1 MLARLVR
8 TAPAVAVAALQCA
21 CCLFASDTMRFAPDT
36 PLVSWQ
42 TAPTVVEATASK
54 PGKPAAPRRQS
65 SEALASASKPSKPA
79 APPRQSSEALA
90 SCGGDTDCAR
100 TLAAL
105 INDPKRGWLSEPQ
118 SAAEYANG
126 TRFFAYRALRQT
138 LTCRE
143 LILASQDL
151 TTAAARLRAPDSPV
165 SAARAASALSLSTAV
180 ASELRNEITDRC

>member
-36 PLVSWQ
+36 PLVSLQ
-42 TAPTVVEATASK
+42 TAPSVVEVT
-54 PGKPAAPRRQS
+54 
-65 SEALASASKPSKPA
+65 ASKPSKPA